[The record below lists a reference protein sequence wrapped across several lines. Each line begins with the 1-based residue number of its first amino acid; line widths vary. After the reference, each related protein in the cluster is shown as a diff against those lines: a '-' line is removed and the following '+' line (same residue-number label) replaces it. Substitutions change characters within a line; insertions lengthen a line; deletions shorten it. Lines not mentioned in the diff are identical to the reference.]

1 MSGLEALQSV
11 QFVTVKEKRLAVI
24 DAEDWEALV
33 DWLEEVED
41 RQIVRKALEE
51 LEAAEGDRRRARWP
65 QWRTVA
71 GELE

>member
-1 MSGLEALQSV
+1 MSGCEALQSV
-11 QFVTVKEKRLAVI
+11 QFVTVNEKRFAVI

-41 RQIVRKALEE
+41 RQVVHKALEE
-51 LEAAEGDRRRARWP
+51 LGAAGGDRKRARWP
-65 QWRTVA
+65 EWQTVV

>member
-1 MSGLEALQSV
+1 MTGIEALQSV
-11 QFVTVKEKRLAVI
+11 QFVTVREKRLAVI

-51 LEAAEGDRRRARWP
+51 FGAAGSDRKRAL
-65 QWRTVA
+65 WREWQSVA
-71 GELE
+71 GELQ

>member
-1 MSGLEALQSV
+1 MSGFDALQSV
-11 QFVTVKEKRLAVI
+11 QFVTVKDKRFAVI

-51 LEAAEGDRRRARWP
+51 LGAAGGDRKRAGWP
-65 QWRTVA
+65 QWQTVA

>member
-1 MSGLEALQSV
+1 MSGCEALQSV
-11 QFVTVKEKRLAVI
+11 QFVTVNEKRFAVI

-51 LEAAEGDRRRARWP
+51 LGATRGDRKQALWP
-65 QWRTVA
+65 EWQTVA